1 MTAMELL
8 EESRR
13 LHESLDL
20 SIASGSF
27 ENSNGYSS
35 LSMDTT
41 FSCVVA
47 GEFNSGKTTFIN
59 ALLGA
64 ELLKSGPLPTTD
76 QICMI
81 QTASLPNPYLST
93 SPTVHS
99 SSTDPNDIN
108 LQSFTV
114 THAFGDTNELLD
126 DLQLVDTP
134 GTNAVEELGHEA
146 LTRRLLPEA
155 DLIIFVTSAEQ
166 AISESE
172 RQLLA
177 VIKTWKKPVIVILNK
192 VDVLTEEERQEVKG
206 FVEKRVQQIF
216 ESNETEIIEV
226 SSRAALRS
234 KMRAAEE
241 LSSLSSDRTYA
252 ASNFG
257 VLEDRLQELLSDEA
271 KVQNKLMS
279 PIGVAESLLDEVD
292 EVLERKSR
300 ALEDDVGTLQLL
312 NQNKE
317 MWEATLSHDKTQ
329 LEKALGSQLLQIGED
344 ELLAISQVSL
354 YDILIVDTSAAPT
367 LDYEV
372 LSTKL
377 EGRVKNVV
385 GKAVARLADK
395 GRSQS
400 TNIIDFLNKRPLHL
414 DQSILASTSINA
426 STLDHNAMGARVL
439 EDFTD
444 LAGFSELSK
453 AMKKEQAFATGLLRG
468 ALGVGVTGALIP
480 LVNLTSLTSFDP
492 LLGLGVGAGL
502 GLAGGAAAMRVR
514 SSLTSTFNASF
525 ERVQERLSR
534 RVLDNFEVEIE
545 FLKEGIDSQITPFT
559 KYVQA
564 AIKNNEQRLKGSY
577 ELKTELTKTRFEI
590 LENKGSDFLG
600 GFRSER

>member
-1 MTAMELL
+1 MTAITLL
-8 EESRR
+8 EECRA

-20 SIASGSF
+20 SIAGQTSF
-27 ENSNGYSS
+27 QSNSLS

-76 QICMI
+76 QICLI
-81 QTASLPNPYLST
+81 QTASLPNPYLNT
-93 SPTVHS
+93 EPTVHAS
-99 SSTDPNDIN
+99 ATDPNDIN
-108 LQSFTV
+108 LMSFTV
-114 THAFGDTNELLD
+114 THAYGDTNELLD
-126 DLQLVDTP
+126 DLQLIDTP

-177 VIKTWKKPVIVILNK
+177 VIKTWKKPVVVILNK
-192 VDVLTEEERQEVKG
+192 VDVLTPAELLEVKS

-216 ESNETEIIEV
+216 ESNDTEIIEV
-226 SSRAALRS
+226 SSRTALTA
-234 KMRAAEE
+234 KKRAAEKNSN
-241 LSSLSSDRTYA
+241 LSADREYK

-257 VLEDRLQELLSDEA
+257 ALEVRLQELLSDEA

-279 PIGVAESLLDEVD
+279 PIGVAESLLNEVD
-292 EVLERKSR
+292 KVLKNKAK
-300 ALEDDVGTLQLL
+300 ALQDDKTTLNLL

-317 MWEATLSHDKTQ
+317 MWEATLTHDKTQ
-329 LEKALGSQLLQIGED
+329 LQKALGSQLLQISED
-344 ELLAISQVSL
+344 ELIIISQVSL
-354 YDILIVDTSAAPT
+354 YDLLIAEISAAPT

-385 GKAVARLADK
+385 GKAVGRLGEK
-395 GRSQS
+395 GRGQS
-400 TNIIDFLNKRPLHL
+400 TNIIDFLNRRPLNL
-414 DQSILASTSINA
+414 DQSILASTSMNA

-439 EDFTD
+439 EDFAD
-444 LAGFSELSK
+444 LGGFSELSK
-453 AMKKEQAFATGLLRG
+453 AMRKEQAFVTGLLRG
-468 ALGVGVTGALIP
+468 AFGVGAIGVLIP
-480 LVNLTSLTSFDP
+480 LVNLTSMTSFDP
-492 LLGLGVGAGL
+492 LLGIGLGAGL
-502 GLAGGAAAMRVR
+502 ALSGAGAAMRVR
-514 SSLTSTFNASF
+514 SGLTATFNAGY
-525 ERVQERLSR
+525 ERVQERLSK
-534 RVLDNFEVEIE
+534 RVLANFEVETE

-559 KYVQA
+559 KYVEA
-564 AIKNNEQRLKGSY
+564 AIKNNEGRLDGSN
-577 ELKTELTKTRFEI
+577 ELKTKLTKTRFEI
-590 LENKGSDFLG
+590 LENRSEFLG